1 MRNTWIGAIVPR
13 AFGATV
19 PRAVG
24 ATVTPAVRAIAP
36 SAVGMTAIRIVG
48 AIALCAV
55 GAIVALAQPAVAADA
70 KHYSLGYDQP
80 HTTGYGIGAD
90 LFAAKLAELSG
101 GTMVIDQF
109 PGAQLGQ
116 EPQMLQK
123 IRTGDIDF
131 IFSASANAATISPQ
145 SGVMSIHYLF
155 RSEDHL
161 VRAVADPRLVGAV
174 RDMFADTVKDAHLL
188 TVLTLGLRNL
198 YGKKEIH
205 SIDDVKNL
213 KIRVQATPTEDAM
226 FPAYGAQTV
235 HMPFGSVYTSLQTGV
250 VDMAE
255 NGINVYDTNKHYEV
269 APIMSLTGHEANIN
283 LLWIS
288 GKLWDSLTAEQKGW
302 VDGAATEVATKEP
315 ALAVALEAKS
325 RAKLEKLGVKFVPD
339 VDKSGFI
346 KVAQPLQDKIAAD
359 LGPHAVTILG
369 ICRSIQ

>member
-1 MRNTWIGAIVPR
+1 MLAGRIRTALLCTIR
-13 AFGATV
+13 A
-19 PRAVG
+19 
-24 ATVTPAVRAIAP
+24 
-36 SAVGMTAIRIVG
+36 S
-48 AIALCAV
+48 ALCTISASALCTISAA
-55 GAIVALAQPAVAADA
+55 AIFASPARAADA

-80 HTTGYGIGAD
+80 RTTAYGIGAD
-90 LFAAKLAELSG
+90 LFAAKLSELSK
-101 GTMVIDQF
+101 GTMEIDQF
-109 PGAQLGQ
+109 PGGQLCQ

-131 IFSASANAATISPQ
+131 IFSATANAATLSPQ
-145 SGVMSIHYLF
+145 SGALSIHYLF

-161 VRAVADPRLVGAV
+161 VRAIADPRLVGAM
-174 RDMFADTVKDAHLL
+174 RDMFAETVKDAHVL
-188 TVLTLGLRNL
+188 TLLTLGLRNL

-205 SIDDVKNL
+205 SVADVKNL

-250 VDMAE
+250 VEMAE

-269 APIMSLTGHEANIN
+269 APIMSLTGHEANAN

-302 VDGAATEVATKEP
+302 VEAAANEVATKEP
-315 ALAVALEAKS
+315 TLAIALEAKS
-325 RAKLEKLGVKFVPD
+325 RAKLEKIGVRFVAD

-346 KVAQPLQDKIAAD
+346 AAAKPLQDKIAAD
-359 LGPHAVTILG
+359 LGPYATKILE

>member
-1 MRNTWIGAIVPR
+1 MLAGHRWAACFVAAGIAALSAAP
-13 AFGATV
+13 
-19 PRAVG
+19 
-24 ATVTPAVRAIAP
+24 VR
-36 SAVGMTAIRIVG
+36 
-48 AIALCAV
+48 
-55 GAIVALAQPAVAADA
+55 AADA
-70 KHYSLGYDQP
+70 RHYSLGYDQP

-90 LFAAKLAELSG
+90 LFAGKLADLSK

-145 SGVMSIHYLF
+145 SGVLSIHYLF

-161 VRAVADPRLVGAV
+161 VRALADPRLVAAL
-174 RDMFADTVKDAHLL
+174 RAMFADTVKDAHFL
-188 TVLTLGLRNL
+188 VPLTLGLRDL

-205 SIDDVKNL
+205 AIADVKNL

-269 APIMSLTGHEANIN
+269 APIMSLTGHEANAN
-283 LLWIS
+283 LLWVS
-288 GKLWDSLTAEQKGW
+288 GKLWDSLTDEQKGW
-302 VDGAATEVATKEP
+302 VDAAALEVATREP
-315 ALAVALEAKS
+315 ALAVALEHKS
-325 RAKLEKLGVKFVPD
+325 QAKLEKLGVKFVTD

-346 KVAQPLQDKIAAD
+346 AAAQPLQDKIAAD
-359 LGPHAVTILG
+359 LGPHATKILE
-369 ICRSIQ
+369 ICRTIQ

>member
-1 MRNTWIGAIVPR
+1 MLAGRIRT
-13 AFGATV
+13 AFLCAACVAAVFAT
-19 PRAVG
+19 P
-24 ATVTPAVRAIAP
+24 VRA
-36 SAVGMTAIRIVG
+36 
-48 AIALCAV
+48 
-55 GAIVALAQPAVAADA
+55 ADV

-80 HTTGYGIGAD
+80 HTTGYGVGAD
-90 LFAAKLAELSG
+90 LFAAKLAELSN
-101 GTMVIDQF
+101 GTMLIDQF

-131 IFSASANAATISPQ
+131 IFSSSANAATVSPEA
-145 SGVMSIHYLF
+145 GVLSIHYLF
-155 RSEDHL
+155 TSEDQL
-161 VRAVADPRLVGAV
+161 VRAIADPRLAAAL
-174 RDMFADTVKDAHLL
+174 REMFDATVKDAHFL
-188 TVLTLGLRNL
+188 VPLTLGLRDL

-205 SIDDVKNL
+205 SVADVKNL

-269 APIMSLTGHEANIN
+269 APVMSMTEHEANNN

-288 GKLWDSLTAEQKGW
+288 GKLWNSLTAEQKSW
-302 VDGAATEVATKEP
+302 VEAAATEVATKEP
-315 ALAVALEAKS
+315 ALAIGLEHKS
-325 RAKLEKLGVKFVPD
+325 RAKLEKLGVKFVGG

-346 KVAQPLQDKIAAD
+346 AAAKPLQDKIAAD
-359 LGPHAVTILG
+359 LGPHATKILE
-369 ICRSIQ
+369 ICRSVQ

>member
-1 MRNTWIGAIVPR
+1 MLADRIRV
-13 AFGATV
+13 
-19 PRAVG
+19 AV
-24 ATVTPAVRAIAP
+24 
-36 SAVGMTAIRIVG
+36 
-48 AIALCAV
+48 L
-55 GAIVALAQPAVAADA
+55 VAAVSCGLIA
-70 KHYSLGYDQP
+70 SASAAEVKHYSLGYDQP

-90 LFAAKLAELSG
+90 LFAAKLTEVSN

-131 IFSASANAATISPQ
+131 IFSSSANAATVSPQ
-145 SGVMSIHYLF
+145 SGVLSIHYLF

-161 VRAVADPRLVGAV
+161 VRAVADPRLVAAL
-174 RDMFADTVKDAHLL
+174 RELFAETVKDAHFL
-188 TVLTLGLRNL
+188 VPLTLGLRDL

-205 SIDDVKNL
+205 SIADVKGL

-269 APIMSLTGHEANIN
+269 APVMSLTGHEANAN
-283 LLWIS
+283 LLWAS
-288 GKLWDSLTAEQKGW
+288 GKLWDSLSAEQKGW
-302 VDGAATEVATKEP
+302 VEAAAIEVATKEP
-315 ALAVALEAKS
+315 AQAVALEARS
-325 RAKLEKLGVKFVPD
+325 RAKLEKIGVKFVAD

-346 KVAQPLQDKIAAD
+346 KAATPLQDKIAAD
-359 LGPHAVTILG
+359 LGPHATKILE

>member
-1 MRNTWIGAIVPR
+1 MLADRIR
-13 AFGATV
+13 AAFFCA
-19 PRAVG
+19 AVSCG
-24 ATVTPAVRAIAP
+24 FVAPA
-36 SAVGMTAIRIVG
+36 
-48 AIALCAV
+48 L
-55 GAIVALAQPAVAADA
+55 AADA

-90 LFAAKLAELSG
+90 LFAAKLAELSK

-131 IFSASANAATISPQ
+131 IFSATANAATLSPQ
-145 SGVMSIHYLF
+145 SGVLSIHYLF

-161 VRAVADPRLVGAV
+161 VRAIADPRLVGAM
-174 RDMFADTVKDAHLL
+174 RDMFAETVKDAH
-188 TVLTLGLRNL
+188 VLTLLTIGLRDL

-205 SIDDVKNL
+205 SIADIKGL

-226 FPAYGAQTV
+226 FPAYGAQTI

-269 APIMSLTGHEANIN
+269 APIMSLTEHEANAN

-288 GKLWDSLTAEQKGW
+288 GKLWDSLTPEQKTW
-302 VDGAATEVATKEP
+302 VEGAANEVATKEP
-315 ALAVALEAKS
+315 ALAIALEHKS
-325 RAKLEKLGVKFVPD
+325 QAKLEKLGVKFVTN

-346 KVAQPLQDKIAAD
+346 AAAKPLQDKIAAD
-359 LGPHAVTILG
+359 LGPHATKILE

>member
-1 MRNTWIGAIVPR
+1 MLADRIRV
-13 AFGATV
+13 
-19 PRAVG
+19 AVFSI
-24 ATVTPAVRAIAP
+24 AVACGWVAP
-36 SAVGMTAIRIVG
+36 
-48 AIALCAV
+48 
-55 GAIVALAQPAVAADA
+55 ALAADP

-90 LFAAKLAELSG
+90 LFAAKLSELSK
-101 GTMVIDQF
+101 GTMEIDQF

-131 IFSASANAATISPQ
+131 IFSASANAATISPE
-145 SGVMSIHYLF
+145 SGVLSIHYLF

-161 VRAVADPRLVGAV
+161 IHAIADPRLIAAL
-174 RDMFADTVKDAHLL
+174 REMFTDTVKDAHFLAP
-188 TVLTLGLRNL
+188 LTLGLRDL

-205 SIDDVKNL
+205 SVADVKNL

-269 APIMSLTGHEANIN
+269 APIMSLTGHEANAN
-283 LLWIS
+283 LLWVS
-288 GKLWDSLTAEQKGW
+288 GKLWDALTAEQKTW
-302 VDGAATEVATKEP
+302 VEAAANEVATKEP
-315 ALAVALEAKS
+315 ALAVALEHKS
-325 RAKLEKLGVKFVPD
+325 QAKLEKLGVKFVTN

-346 KVAQPLQDKIAAD
+346 SAATPLQDKIAAN
-359 LGPHAVTILG
+359 LGPHATKILE

>member
-1 MRNTWIGAIVPR
+1 MLADRIRVAVFCAAVSCGFVVP
-13 AFGATV
+13 
-19 PRAVG
+19 
-24 ATVTPAVRAIAP
+24 
-36 SAVGMTAIRIVG
+36 
-48 AIALCAV
+48 
-55 GAIVALAQPAVAADA
+55 ALAADV

-80 HTTGYGIGAD
+80 RTTGYGIGAD
-90 LFAAKLAELSG
+90 LFAAKLSEVSN
-101 GTMVIDQF
+101 GTMLIDQF

-145 SGVMSIHYLF
+145 SGVLSIHYLF

-161 VRAVADPRLVGAV
+161 VRAIADPRLAAAL
-174 RDMFADTVKDAHLL
+174 RDLFSETVKDAHFL
-188 TVLTLGLRNL
+188 VPLTLGLRNL

-205 SIDDVKNL
+205 SIADVKNL

-255 NGINVYDTNKHYEV
+255 NGVNVYDTNKHYEV
-269 APIMSLTGHEANIN
+269 APVMSLTGHEANAN
-283 LLWIS
+283 LLWAS

-302 VDGAATEVATKEP
+302 VEAAANEVATKEP
-315 ALAVALEAKS
+315 ALAIGLEHKS
-325 RAKLEKLGVKFVPD
+325 QAKLEKLGVKFVTG

-346 KVAQPLQDKIAAD
+346 AAATPLQDKIASD
-359 LGPHAVTILG
+359 LGPHATKILE

>member
-1 MRNTWIGAIVPR
+1 MRTGQ
-13 AFGATV
+13 
-19 PRAVG
+19 
-24 ATVTPAVRAIAP
+24 
-36 SAVGMTAIRIVG
+36 IRSVL
-48 AIALCAV
+48 LCALGGLMIGSV
-55 GAIVALAQPAVAADA
+55 SIQAAEV

-80 HTTGYGIGAD
+80 HTTAYGIGAD
-90 LFAAKLAELSG
+90 LFAAKLSEISG
-101 GTMVIDQF
+101 GSMLIDQF

-131 IFSASANAATISPQ
+131 IFSATANAATLSPE
-145 SGVMSIHYLF
+145 SGVLSIHYIF

-161 VRAVADPRLVGAV
+161 VRAVADPRLVNAM
-174 RDMFADTVKDAHLL
+174 REMFADTVKDAHVL
-188 TVLTLGLRNL
+188 TLLTLGLREL

-205 SIDDVKNL
+205 SIADVKNL
-213 KIRVQATPTEDAM
+213 KIRVQATPTEDAT

-255 NGINVYDTNKHYEV
+255 NGINVYDSNKHYEV
-269 APIMSLTGHEANIN
+269 APIMSLTGHEANAN

-302 VDGAATEVATKEP
+302 VEAAANEVATKEP
-315 ALAVALEAKS
+315 ALAIALERKS
-325 RAKLEKLGVKFVPD
+325 QAKLEKLGVKFVTD

-346 KVAQPLQDKIAAD
+346 AAATPLQDKIAAG
-359 LGPHAVTILG
+359 LGPHAVKILE

>member
-1 MRNTWIGAIVPR
+1 
-13 AFGATV
+13 
-19 PRAVG
+19 
-24 ATVTPAVRAIAP
+24 
-36 SAVGMTAIRIVG
+36 
-48 AIALCAV
+48 
-55 GAIVALAQPAVAADA
+55 
-70 KHYSLGYDQP
+70 
-80 HTTGYGIGAD
+80 
-90 LFAAKLAELSG
+90 
-101 GTMVIDQF
+101 
-109 PGAQLGQ
+109 
-116 EPQMLQK
+116 MLQK

-250 VDMAE
+250 IDMAE
-255 NGINVYDTNKHYEV
+255 NGINVYDSNKHYEV
-269 APIMSLTGHEANIN
+269 APIMSLTGHEANCN
-283 LLWIS
+283 LLWVSDKVWS
-288 GKLWDSLTAEQKGW
+288 GLSNEQKDW
-302 VDGAATEVATKEP
+302 VTASATEVATKEP
-315 ALAVALEAKS
+315 AIAIELEHKS
-325 RAKLEKLGVKFVPD
+325 RAKLEKMGVKFVDP
-339 VDKSGFI
+339 VDKAGFI
-346 KVAQPLQDKIAAD
+346 DWAMPLQEKIAAD
-359 LGPHAVTILG
+359 LGPHAAKILQ
-369 ICRSIQ
+369 ICRSVT